1 MIFQKVFCLNWGEIV
16 FRVVL
21 GAILKERERN
31 REHKLGE

>member
-1 MIFQKVFCLNWGEIV
+1 MTSQKVFCLNWEEIV

-21 GAILKERERN
+21 GAILKERERK